1 MKKTN
6 VRKLVL
12 IGMLSGISY
21 VLMILNFP
29 LPMFPSYLQIDF
41 SDIPALI
48 GALILGPMAGVL
60 IELLKN
66 IIDYFMTGS
75 ETGVP
80 VGHLANFIA
89 GSVFILSTYFIYYKI
104 KTKKGM
110 TFGLVTGTMLMAI
123 VMSVMNYYVILPA
136 FTYFLNMPAMSGSE
150 VRNLIVLAILP
161 FNIIKGLIVTGIF
174 MLIFIRLQTW
184 IGKQASLK
192 QV

>member
-1 MKKTN
+1 MEKTN

-48 GALILGPMAGVL
+48 GALVLGPVAGVL
-60 IELLKN
+60 IELIKN

-89 GSVFILSTYFIYYKI
+89 GSVFVLSTYLIYHKI
-104 KTKKGM
+104 KSKKGM
-110 TFGLVTGTMLMAI
+110 TIGLVTGTILMAI
-123 VMSVMNYYVILPA
+123 VMCILNYYVILPA
-136 FTYFLNMPAMSGSE
+136 FTYFLNAPAMSGPE
-150 VRNLIVLAILP
+150 VRKLIVLSILP
-161 FNIIKGLIVTGIF
+161 FNILKGLIITGIF

-184 IGKQASLK
+184 IKKQTTFK
-192 QV
+192 QI